1 MLSRMVKKARYSK
14 AFQRVHQTVTLAPQ
28 ERMLDM
34 AFAFA
39 RWGRLP
45 GDYLEFGVFD
55 GWSLTAA
62 YHLAQKHRLNG
73 MRFLGFDSFDGLPA
87 SDDVDGYPFQQF
99 TRGQLKCDQRTVEAN
114 LRRDGV
120 DMSKVE
126 LTKGWYSDTLTDQTR
141 QRLNLRQAAVVWV
154 DCDLYSSTVPVL
166 DFILPVLQDG
176 TVLIM
181 DDWFLFRAHPDRG
194 ERKAFGEWL
203 ARNPDVEVTPF
214 AKPGWHE
221 ASFIAHLRGDRAP
234 VEKLAETSAVAP

>member
-1 MLSRMVKKARYSK
+1 MLKKARYSK
-14 AFQRVHQTVTLAPQ
+14 AFQQVHRTVTLESQ

-45 GDYLEFGVFD
+45 GDYLEFGVYD
-55 GWSLTAA
+55 GWTLTAA
-62 YHLAQKHRLNG
+62 YHLAQKHGLRE
-73 MRFLGFDSFDGLPA
+73 MRFLGFDSFDGLPI
-87 SDDVDGYPFQQF
+87 SDDVDRYPFQQF
-99 TRGQLKCDQRTVEAN
+99 TQGQLRCDQPSVVRN

-126 LTKGWYSDTLTDQTR
+126 LVKGWYSETLSDETR
-141 QRLNLRQAAVVWV
+141 QRLNLRHAAVVWV
-154 DCDLYSSTVPVL
+154 DCDLYASTVPVL

-194 ERKAFGEWL
+194 ERKAFDEWL
-203 ARNPDVEVTPF
+203 ARNPDIEVTPF
-214 AKPGWHE
+214 VKPGWHE
-221 ASFIAHLRGDRAP
+221 MSFIAHLRGQRAP
-234 VEKLAETSAVAP
+234 LEQLVESRSIAH